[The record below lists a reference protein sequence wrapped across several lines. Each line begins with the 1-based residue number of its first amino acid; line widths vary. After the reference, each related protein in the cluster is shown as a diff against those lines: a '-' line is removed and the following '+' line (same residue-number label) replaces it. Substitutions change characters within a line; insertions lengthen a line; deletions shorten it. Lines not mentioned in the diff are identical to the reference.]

1 MRQYQIVLGSSEG
14 YGLDR
19 LSPGVFR
26 SPHFAILRQ
35 VKGRSS
41 AVSRR
46 SSYGKC
52 LGPEEG
58 IYGREFPLPSLMF
71 SDRFLTLGT
80 NLDGSLPF
88 GDDRP
93 VATLQTRRSTPRL
106 HPSPPRL
113 NFLLLLSIPFGNIT
127 NRCTGSAPVSPWV
140 NKAPTGELN
149 RYGWPLLRTAIP
161 KQKLRP

>member
-1 MRQYQIVLGSSEG
+1 MRQYQIVRGLSEG
-14 YGLDR
+14 YGQDR
-19 LSPGVFR
+19 LSPGIFR
-26 SPHFAILRQ
+26 LPHFAMLRQ

-46 SSYGKC
+46 SGYGKC
-52 LGPEEG
+52 LGPEER

-71 SDRFLTLGT
+71 SDRFFTLGT

-93 VATLQTRRSTPRL
+93 VSTLQTRRSTPRL

-113 NFLLLLSIPFGNIT
+113 NFPLLLSIPFGNIT
-127 NRCTGSAPVSPWV
+127 NRCTRFRRSARRLLGALEVRQTPV
-140 NKAPTGELN
+140 
-149 RYGWPLLRTAIP
+149 
-161 KQKLRP
+161 RPSKRVSSIVRFISS